1 MAKTLEEIYSKIGH
15 EINQIIDDVH
25 RTLPPISEEAKRK
38 HAEAMK
44 SYMRDLFHNSF
55 NKDALL
61 RAGKAHL
68 LDYGFDFAHFGRV
81 HYRPVVE
88 KILPLVL
95 KEADNQ
101 ELIVE
106 FMRRLVNGNALL
118 EEGGWIQ
125 ALVEKIKEM
134 ESHTSDIDSSMKEV
148 VEAISRF
155 LRPLRMYPLE
165 PKKSGGDD
173 KRITE

>member
-61 RAGKAHL
+61 RL
-68 LDYGFDFAHFGRV
+68 GRLTCLTMDSTSPTLGEFITGPSLRRF
-81 HYRPVVE
+81 YR
-88 KILPLVL
+88 
-95 KEADNQ
+95 
-101 ELIVE
+101 
-106 FMRRLVNGNALL
+106 
-118 EEGGWIQ
+118 
-125 ALVEKIKEM
+125 
-134 ESHTSDIDSSMKEV
+134 SS
-148 VEAISRF
+148 S
-155 LRPLRMYPLE
+155 
-165 PKKSGGDD
+165 
-173 KRITE
+173 KRQIIRSSSWSS